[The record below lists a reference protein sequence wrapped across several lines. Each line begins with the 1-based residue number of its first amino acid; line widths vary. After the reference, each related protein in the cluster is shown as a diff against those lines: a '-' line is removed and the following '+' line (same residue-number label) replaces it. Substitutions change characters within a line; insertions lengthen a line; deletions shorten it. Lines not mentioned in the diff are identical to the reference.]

1 MSISDLKELND
12 TYIEE
17 KQLVH
22 NKGQQRLLLLNL
34 FFFGSKN
41 LHIFY

>member
-22 NKGQQRLLLLNL
+22 NKGQQRLLLLGRMKQIC
-34 FFFGSKN
+34 FFRF
-41 LHIFY
+41 